1 MYQKPKKRK
10 MSRKQWAA
18 LRKGQA
24 ALKAVNERRKKEKEE
39 RKRK

>member
-18 LRKGQA
+18 LRKGQE
-24 ALKAVNERRKKEKEE
+24 ALRQYHAEKKKKKEQKKE
-39 RKRK
+39 